1 MGHSLGIASLAALS
15 RRRSGLVMGH
25 LPPPRTHRRCRATF
39 SKTRPCLAPNCGSL
53 PASHRVFANMNTIDY
68 RSMAEEWLDHVVRQY
83 GRIQVRKKDLSLVEH
98 LLKSGFTLIAV
109 RDK

>member
-1 MGHSLGIASLAALS
+1 
-15 RRRSGLVMGH
+15 
-25 LPPPRTHRRCRATF
+25 
-39 SKTRPCLAPNCGSL
+39 
-53 PASHRVFANMNTIDY
+53 MNTIDY

-109 RDK
+109 RDESRVLKLDFLGRRSDIKAVAA